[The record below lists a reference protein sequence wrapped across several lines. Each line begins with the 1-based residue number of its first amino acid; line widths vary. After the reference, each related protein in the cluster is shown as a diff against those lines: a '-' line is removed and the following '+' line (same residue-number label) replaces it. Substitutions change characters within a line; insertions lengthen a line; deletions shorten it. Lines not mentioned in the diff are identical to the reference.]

1 MTVISSPAMVRVCRA
16 RARAAHAANAMIAAA
31 LAVAGCGPVLYA
43 RDVTRDASAAVA
55 AARTANAEKYAP
67 YWWTLATEYLRKAQE
82 VAAHADFQGA
92 NRFGRLAT
100 QAARQAVEEAK
111 LAERDP
117 SKRPRDMKPD
127 VAPARDAP
135 SPPAPARDAPSP
147 PAPAKD
153 APRPAPAKDAP
164 RPAPAKDAP

>member
-1 MTVISSPAMVRVCRA
+1 
-16 RARAAHAANAMIAAA
+16 MIAAA

-92 NRFGRLAT
+92 NRFGRLASE
-100 QAARQAVEEAK
+100 AAKQAVEQARI
-111 LAERDP
+111 AERDP
-117 SKRPRDMKPD
+117 SKRPLDIKPD
-127 VAPARDAP
+127 VAPA
-135 SPPAPARDAPSP
+135 
-147 PAPAKD
+147 KD
-153 APRPAPAKDAP
+153 AP
-164 RPAPAKDAP
+164 